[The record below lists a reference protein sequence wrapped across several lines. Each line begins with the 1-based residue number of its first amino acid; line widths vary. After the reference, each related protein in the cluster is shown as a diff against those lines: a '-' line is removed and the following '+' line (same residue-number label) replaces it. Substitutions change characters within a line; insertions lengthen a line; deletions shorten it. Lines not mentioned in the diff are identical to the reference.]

1 VRFSEN
7 LSSTEQRET
16 VILWALIHMCGAA
29 RERARC
35 NRRYTARFNLHI
47 GESALKYICPILQ
60 QFRRER
66 RAKASSFSIP
76 TIHHCNAEKSPQQ
89 QFEGN
94 NTIECNLNLMR
105 RVLYTKRVRP
115 SPSSS
120 QIVAMSHG
128 CPLTESCTQRVRPS
142 TLTSQIVVT
151 SCHDYPLAS
160 SAPDCGC
167 SR

>member
-1 VRFSEN
+1 MRFSAN

-16 VILWALIHMCGAA
+16 VILWALIHMCRAA

-47 GESALKYICPILQ
+47 RESALKYICPILQ

-66 RAKASSFSIP
+66 LAKVSSFSIL

-94 NTIECNLNLMR
+94 NTIEYNLNLMR

-115 SPSSS
+115 SPSS
-120 QIVAMSHG
+120 QIVVMSHG

-142 TLTSQIVVT
+142 TLTSQVAVT
-151 SCHDYPLAS
+151 SCHDLIS
-160 SAPDCGC
+160 S
-167 SR
+167 